1 MREKGELNTG
11 PFKGELNM
19 GPFKGELNMGPFK
32 GELNMGP
39 FFKKFLQVGECTI
52 LMNEE

>member
-1 MREKGELNTG
+1 MREKGELNT
-11 PFKGELNM
+11 

-52 LMNEE
+52 LMKEV